1 MRMSKRQVGSELT
14 ASTQTLLDDLR
25 ELITVARQDA
35 ARTVNSALVM
45 LYWNV
50 GRRIRQDI
58 LKGKRAGYGEQIVH
72 ALSAQLAAEFGNGFG
87 RRNLFNLV
95 RFAEVFD
102 DEAVVSALSRDL
114 SWTHLRSIIY
124 LDDPLKREFYA
135 EMCRVERWS
144 TRTLEKKIAGLLFE
158 RTALSKKPDALIKQ
172 ELRALREEDRLTPD
186 LIFRDPYLLDVRC
199 VNDAVSL
206 TRVRKNSEGGSWA
219 NQFTSSRKMTGN
231 IAYW

>member
-1 MRMSKRQVGSELT
+1 MSKRQVSLKLT

-25 ELITVARQDA
+25 ELITVARQDV

-72 ALSAQLAAEFGNGFG
+72 ALSAKLVTEFGGGFG
-87 RRNLFNLV
+87 QRNLFNMV
-95 RFAEVFD
+95 RFAEVF
-102 DEAVVSALSRDL
+102 EEESEVSLLSRDL

-135 EMCRVERWS
+135 ESFAHKVAFVTPTVRVENSYQQLADFMGKAYAEMCRVERWS
-144 TRTLEKKIAGLLFE
+144 TRTLEKKIAGLLYE
-158 RTALSKKPDALIKQ
+158 RTALSKRPDALFKHK
-172 ELRALREEDRLTPD
+172 LRALREEDRLTPD
-186 LIFRDPYLLDVRC
+186 LIITGSC
-199 VNDAVSL
+199 
-206 TRVRKNSEGGSWA
+206 GGWRRS
-219 NQFTSSRKMTGN
+219 N
-231 IAYW
+231 